1 MNVPGPAI
9 ELCRVSKWFPEAK
22 GGRLYVLQD
31 LSLTIE
37 AEAAGGIVVV
47 LGPSGCGKTTLL
59 KLISGLMPPDSG
71 RILVNREPVTGPGP
85 DSATVPQAYT
95 CFPWLSVLGNVE
107 FGLALENMPPDE
119 RKRLAMNYL
128 VRVGL
133 ADRANARPA
142 QLSNGMQQRVAI
154 ARTMAMRRPVVLMDE
169 PFGALDAQTRAGMQ
183 NLVLE
188 LWAGENSLI
197 IFVTHDITEALYLAD
212 RIILFSSRP
221 ARIIADIRVPFA
233 RPRVPAL
240 QHDARFLGYA
250 SDLREVLRTGSTSAA
265 PGHQER
271 GAIRV

>member
-1 MNVPGPAI
+1 MGAPGPEI
-9 ELCRVSKWFPEAK
+9 ELRAVSKWFPEAK

-31 LSLTIE
+31 LSLTID

-59 KLISGLMPPDSG
+59 KLISGLLLPDSG
-71 RILVNREPVTGPGP
+71 SILVDREPVTGPGP
-85 DSATVPQAYT
+85 NSATVPQAYT

-107 FGLALENMPPDE
+107 FGLALENMPRDE
-119 RKRLAMNYL
+119 RRRVALNYL

-133 ADRANARPA
+133 AERANARPS

-154 ARTMAMRRPVVLMDE
+154 ARTLAMRRSVVLMDE
-169 PFGALDAQTRAGMQ
+169 PFGALDAQTRAEMQ

-188 LWAGENSLI
+188 LWSAESSLI
-197 IFVTHDITEALYLAD
+197 VFVTHDITEALYLAD

-221 ARIIADIRVPFA
+221 ARVIADLRVPFP

-240 QHDARFLGYA
+240 QHDAQFLRYA
-250 SDLREVLRTGSTSAA
+250 GELREALRAGSEPARR
-265 PGHQER
+265 ER
-271 GAIRV
+271 GAMRV